1 MNGCHVVPLPTEEA
15 IASLVARW
23 NLTEEMARRRWQRE
37 LVSAVAHRHCHQTAK
52 GQPMPN
58 TGPITFTLGE
68 VSTYYAARVPHLKQR
83 RAAEWRGA
91 CPIHHGKNDNFAV
104 DPVTGRWF
112 CHSTCGRGGDL
123 LELEAALTGGGFPTR
138 KAEVF
143 RLVGRIEPE
152 YRRNAT
158 HTNGNSAGTAPTKPT
173 KPTGTADGWREM
185 ARYPYVDRDGSLLF
199 EVVRYLK
206 PDGTKTFIQVRPSG
220 VEAAGT
226 TDPERTGGVEA
237 GGIVVGLDAGKYL
250 PDPKAAR
257 ATGKPTWKRAAEH
270 VDYHGAEY
278 RFRDC
283 PRVPYRLLNVLKA
296 ETVYLPEGEKD
307 VHTLE
312 GWGVAAS
319 CNPGGSGN
327 SHLYA
332 GWGDYFRDQ
341 HIVILPD
348 NDGPGRKHAAAVA
361 AALLSVAASVR
372 IVELSG
378 LPAKGDVT
386 DWRDAGGTF
395 ERFREL
401 TGAAAPMDAA
411 ALSELRARWG
421 LADEQPN
428 HPAARAEAADGWPKL
443 EPIQSELPPVQA
455 FSEDLLP
462 DSLRPLVA
470 DVADRMQV
478 PMDYPAVVVV
488 LCLAGA
494 VNRRAVIQPKAND
507 TGWVI
512 VPNLWGGIIAPPGFM
527 KSPVI
532 QAATRPLNQIQTE
545 WRQEHEE
552 ALKDYAR
559 EKEEYELRRTAWKEQ
574 YKTNT
579 KKGKAAPDRPEDEPE
594 QPKLRRL
601 IVNDATFEALHQ
613 TMSENPA
620 GILVI
625 RDELTG
631 WWSQLDRAGREG
643 ERAFC
648 LQAWNGDTGHTIDR
662 IGRGTIH
669 VEACCMSM
677 LGGIQPGRLRSYLV
691 DALED
696 GPSNDGLIQRF
707 QLLVWPD
714 TAPDWSYVDRAPDA
728 VSEQQGARVFRKLVE
743 LGAEGPERFR
753 FASDAQELFI
763 EWLAELEAKIRGD
776 ELHPA
781 LICHLS
787 KYRSLMPSLAAL
799 FHLAEAAA
807 GNGGADTVS
816 LGHTRKA
823 AAWCDYL
830 ESHARRV
837 YSCIVTP
844 QLRAARELA
853 DKIKHRK
860 VGTDGFFSCR
870 DVYLKGW
877 SGLDSPEAVKL
888 ASEVLQDAGWVRDLS
903 GESGPFGGRPSN
915 RYEVNPGV
923 WE

>member
-1 MNGCHVVPLPTEEA
+1 MPD
-15 IASLVARW
+15 
-23 NLTEEMARRRWQRE
+23 
-37 LVSAVAHRHCHQTAK
+37 SA
-52 GQPMPN
+52 
-58 TGPITFTLGE
+58 ITFNSGE
-68 VSTYYAARVPHLKQR
+68 VSTYYAARVPHLKRR

-104 DPVTGRWF
+104 DPGTGKWF
-112 CHSTCGRGGDL
+112 CHSTCRRGGDI
-123 LELEAALTGGGFPTR
+123 LELEEALTGGDFPTR
-138 KAEVF
+138 KAGVF

-152 YRRNAT
+152 HRHYAT
-158 HTNGNSAGTAPTKPT
+158 RTNGNSAGTASTKPT
-173 KPTGTADGWREM
+173 KATGMAGECHEI
-185 ARYPYVDRDGSLLF
+185 ARYPYVDRDGKLLF
-199 EVVRYLK
+199 EVIRYVK
-206 PDGTKTFIQVRPSG
+206 PDGGKAFRQVRPDG
-220 VEAAGT
+220 K
-226 TDPERTGGVEA
+226 GGDIWNLD
-237 GGIVVGLDAGKYL
+237 GI
-250 PDPKAAR
+250 
-257 ATGKPTWKRAAEH
+257 E
-270 VDYHGAEY
+270 
-278 RFRDC
+278 
-283 PRVPYRLLNVLKA
+283 RVPYRLPKLLKA

-307 VHTLE
+307 VHALE
-312 GWGVAAS
+312 GWGLVAS

-327 SHLYA
+327 TALYA
-332 GWGDYFRDQ
+332 GWADYFRGRDV
-341 HIVILPD
+341 VILPD
-348 NDGPGRKHAAAVA
+348 NDEPGRMHAAAVA
-361 AALLSVAASVR
+361 AALLNVAASVR
-372 IVELSG
+372 VVELPN
-378 LPAKGDVT
+378 LPAKGDAT
-386 DWRDAGGTF
+386 DWRDAGGTI
-395 ERFREL
+395 EEFREL
-401 TGAAAPMDAA
+401 TEAAPPIDAAA

-421 LADEQPN
+421 LAEDEPR
-428 HPAARAEAADGWPKL
+428 HSARAAAADGWPKP
-443 EPIQSELPPVQA
+443 EPIQSELPPVEA

-470 DVADRMQV
+470 DVSERMQV
-478 PMDYPAVVVV
+478 PMDYPAVVMV

-507 TGWVI
+507 TAWVI

-532 QAATRPLNQIQTE
+532 QAATRPLNLIQTE
-545 WRQEHEE
+545 WRGEHEE
-552 ALKDYAR
+552 ALQDYAR
-559 EKEEYELRRTAWKEQ
+559 DQEEHELRRAAWREQ
-574 YKTNT
+574 YKAASKN
-579 KKGKAAPDRPEDEPE
+579 GKAAPDRPENEPE
-594 QPKLRRL
+594 EPKLRRL

-714 TAPDWSYVDRAPDA
+714 TAADWSYVDRAPDA
-728 VSEQQGARVFRKLVE
+728 TLEERAARVFRNLVE
-743 LGAEGPERFR
+743 IDAEDAARFR

-763 EWLAELEAKIRGD
+763 EWYAELEAKIRRG

-781 LICHLS
+781 LISHLS
-787 KYRSLMPSLAAL
+787 KYRSLMPSLALL
-799 FHLAEAAA
+799 FHLAATA
-807 GNGGADTVS
+807 GNGDADTVPLDS
-816 LGHTRKA
+816 AWRA

-860 VGTDGFFSCR
+860 VGTEGFFSCR

-877 SGLDSPEAVKL
+877 SGLDSPEAVKQ
-888 ASEVLQDAGWVRDLS
+888 AAEVLQDAGWVRDLS
-903 GESGPFGGRPSN
+903 AESGPFGGRPSN

>member
-1 MNGCHVVPLPTEEA
+1 M
-15 IASLVARW
+15 AS
-23 NLTEEMARRRWQRE
+23 
-37 LVSAVAHRHCHQTAK
+37 SA
-52 GQPMPN
+52 
-58 TGPITFTLGE
+58 ITFTSGE

-91 CPIHHGKNDNFAV
+91 CPIHQGKNDAFAV
-104 DPVTGRWF
+104 EADTGRWF
-112 CHSTCGRGGDL
+112 CHSTCGRGGDM
-123 LELEAALTGGGFPTR
+123 LELEAALTGGDFPTR
-138 KAEVF
+138 KAEVY
-143 RLVGRIEPE
+143 RLVGRIEPD
-152 YRRNAT
+152 YRNNSTR
-158 HTNGNSAGTAPTKPT
+158 TNGNSAGTAPTKTT
-173 KPTGTADGWREM
+173 KSTNTAGGWREM
-185 ARYPYVDRDGSLLF
+185 ARYPYLDRDGSLLF

-206 PDGTKTFIQVRPSG
+206 PNGTKTFIQVRPSG

-226 TDPERTGGVEA
+226 TDPERTGGVDA

-250 PDPKAAR
+250 PDDRAAR
-257 ATGKPTWKRAAEH
+257 ATGKTTWKRAA
-270 VDYHGAEY
+270 DYTDYDGAEY
-278 RFRDC
+278 RFRVC
-283 PRVPYRLLNVLKA
+283 PRVPYRLPELLNA

-312 GWGVAAS
+312 AWGLVAS

-327 SHLYA
+327 STLYA
-332 GWGDYFRDQ
+332 GWADYFRGR

-348 NDGPGRKHAAAVA
+348 NDEPGRKHAAAVA
-361 AALLSVAASVR
+361 AALLSAAASVR
-372 IVELSG
+372 IVELPG
-378 LPAKGDVT
+378 LLAKGDVT

-401 TGAAAPMDAA
+401 TDAAAPMDAA

-421 LADEQPN
+421 LVEDEPRHQ
-428 HPAARAEAADGWPKL
+428 ARAEMADDWPKP
-443 EPIQSELPPVQA
+443 EPIQSELPPVEA

-462 DSLRPLVA
+462 DSFRPLVA

-478 PMDYPAVVVV
+478 PMDYPAVVMV

-545 WRQEHEE
+545 WRQEHEA

-559 EKEEYELRRTAWKEQ
+559 EKEEYELRRAAWKEQ
-574 YKTNT
+574 YKAAS
-579 KKGKAAPDRPEDEPE
+579 KKGNTAPDRPEDEPE
-594 QPKLRRL
+594 EPKLRRL

-677 LGGIQPGRLRSYLV
+677 LGGIQPGRLRSYMV

-714 TAPDWSYVDRAPDA
+714 TTSEYVEVDREPDA
-728 VSEQQGARVFRKLVE
+728 ASEMKAARVFRKLVE
-743 LGAEGPERFR
+743 LDTENPARFR
-753 FASDAQELFI
+753 FASDAQELFT
-763 EWLAELEAKIRGD
+763 EWRAELEAKIRGD

-787 KYRSLMPSLAAL
+787 KYRSLMPTLAVL

-807 GNGGADTVS
+807 GNGGADAVT
-816 LGHTRKA
+816 LGHAQQA
-823 AAWCDYL
+823 AAWCEYL

-860 VGTDGFFSCR
+860 VGTERFFSCR

-877 SGLDSPEAVKL
+877 SGLDSPEAVKQ
-888 ASEVLQDAGWVRDLS
+888 AAEVLQDAGWVRDVC
-903 GESGPFGGRPSN
+903 GESSDPLGRGRPSN

>member
-1 MNGCHVVPLPTEEA
+1 MA
-15 IASLVARW
+15 ASA
-23 NLTEEMARRRWQRE
+23 
-37 LVSAVAHRHCHQTAK
+37 
-52 GQPMPN
+52 
-58 TGPITFTLGE
+58 ITFTSGE

-91 CPIHHGKNDNFAV
+91 CPIHQGKNDSFAV
-104 DPVTGRWF
+104 EPDTGRWF
-112 CHSTCGRGGDL
+112 CHSTCGRGGDI
-123 LELEAALTGGGFPTR
+123 LELEAALTGGDFPTR

-143 RLVGRIEPE
+143 RLVGRIEPD
-152 YRRNAT
+152 YRHNGTR
-158 HTNGNSAGTAPTKPT
+158 TNGNSAGTAPTKTT
-173 KPTGTADGWREM
+173 KSTHTAGGWREV
-185 ARYPYVDRDGSLLF
+185 ARYPYVDRDGCLLF

-250 PDPKAAR
+250 PDDRAAR
-257 ATGKPTWKRAAEH
+257 ATGKTTWKRAA
-270 VDYHGAEY
+270 DYTDYDGAEY
-278 RFRDC
+278 RFRVC
-283 PRVPYRLLNVLKA
+283 PRVPYRLPKVLNA
-296 ETVYLPEGEKD
+296 EAVYLPEGEKD

-312 GWGVAAS
+312 GWGLVAS

-327 SHLYA
+327 STLYA
-332 GWGDYFRDQ
+332 GWTDYFRGR
-341 HIVILPD
+341 HVVILPD

-361 AALLSVAASVR
+361 AALLNTAASVR
-372 IVELSG
+372 IMELPG
-378 LPAKGDVT
+378 LAAKGDVT

-401 TGAAAPMDAA
+401 TEAAAPMDAA
-411 ALSELRARWG
+411 ALSGLRVRWG
-421 LADEQPN
+421 LVEDEARYQ
-428 HPAARAEAADGWPKL
+428 ARAEAADDWPKP
-443 EPIQSELPPVQA
+443 EPIQSELPPVEA

-462 DSLRPLVA
+462 DSFRPLVA
-470 DVADRMQV
+470 DVTERMQV
-478 PMDYPAVVVV
+478 PMDYPAVVMV

-559 EKEEYELRRTAWKEQ
+559 EKEEYELRRAAWKEQ
-574 YKTNT
+574 YKAAS
-579 KKGKAAPDRPEDEPE
+579 KKGNTAPGRPEDEPE
-594 QPKLRRL
+594 EPKLRRL

-677 LGGIQPGRLRSYLV
+677 LGGIQPGRLRSYMV

-714 TAPDWSYVDRAPDA
+714 TAPDWNYVDRAPDA
-728 VSEQQGARVFRKLVE
+728 ASEQQAARVFRKLVE
-743 LGAEGPERFR
+743 LDAENPASLR

-781 LICHLS
+781 LVSHLS
-787 KYRSLMPSLAAL
+787 KYRKLMPALAVL
-799 FHLAEAAA
+799 FHLAETAA
-807 GNGGADTVS
+807 GNGDADTVS
-816 LGHTRKA
+816 LRYAQQA
-823 AAWCDYL
+823 AAWCEYL

-860 VGTDGFFSCR
+860 VGTERFFSCR

-877 SGLDSPEAVKL
+877 SGLDSPEAVKQ
-888 ASEVLQDAGWVRDLS
+888 AAEVLQDAGWVRDVC
-903 GESGPFGGRPSN
+903 GESSDPLGRGRPSN